1 MENNNTDFKSL
12 INLRNKIDGLDLL
25 KTIPENAVKIAFF
38 DPQYRGVLDKLNY
51 GNEGIKQGKRVE
63 LNQMPDEVIENFI
76 TEINRTLT
84 NTGYLF
90 LWIDK
95 FHLVQGVNE
104 WIKNTDLK
112 TVDLITWHKKT
123 FGLGYRSRRVS
134 EYLLVLQK
142 PPIKAKVSWVKHD
155 IPDVWIEK
163 IEKGIDHPHSKPLG
177 LQTALIE
184 ATTKEGDLVLD
195 PASGSFS
202 VFKCCQNLGRNFIGG
217 DLRG

>member
-1 MENNNTDFKSL
+1 MEINNNKFKSL
-12 INLRNKIDGLDLL
+12 INLRNKINGLDLL
-25 KTIPENAVKIAFF
+25 KSIPDKSVKIAFF
-38 DPQYRGVLDKLNY
+38 DPQYRGVMDKLKL
-51 GNEGIKQGKRVE
+51 GNEGAKQKKRFD
-63 LNQMPDEVIENFI
+63 LNQMPEEVIHNFI
-76 TEINRTLT
+76 TETNRTLMD
-84 NTGYLF
+84 TGYLF

-95 FHLVQGVNE
+95 FHLVEGISE
-104 WIKNTDLK
+104 WIKDTDLK
-112 TVDLITWHKKT
+112 KVDLITWHKQT

-142 PPIKAKVSWVKHD
+142 PPIKAKISWVKHN

-163 IEKGIDHPHSKPLG
+163 IEKGIDHPHSKPIG

-202 VFKCCQNLGRNFIGG
+202 VMKCCLNLNRNFIGG
-217 DLRG
+217 DLKG